1 MLVNHGLIIVSVRT
15 ASWQDWQLL
24 YSLSIADRALKDRY
38 EAKLQQ
44 IDSADPYEISMGE
57 WSEDLDD
64 SPTIAIHCL
73 AIYICIYT
81 ALRCNYN

>member
-44 IDSADPYEISMGE
+44 IDSVDPYEISMGE

-64 SPTIAIHCL
+64 GTEAKSMRTNSEWSCHQ
-73 AIYICIYT
+73 
-81 ALRCNYN
+81 